1 MGKVLRGA
9 EDAAETRGW
18 HPPYRRLNQI
28 SKQRNGDL
36 ASSYQKSEAHMGTER
51 NKKTKPVLLDGPGGA
66 SVNTAPTAETDA
78 EIVRGVH
85 TLPSCIHPEQT
96 SRTLVHIN
104 TPLFF
109 KV

>member
-1 MGKVLRGA
+1 
-9 EDAAETRGW
+9 
-18 HPPYRRLNQI
+18 
-28 SKQRNGDL
+28 
-36 ASSYQKSEAHMGTER
+36 MGTER

-78 EIVRGVH
+78 EIVRGAH